1 MHCVE
6 RGKDRRQLADALDHL
21 LRRDASELS
30 RRRPAWGV
38 KISSLQHSIVCS
50 PHGDWR
56 EARSGCEHGGEKD
69 GTIHVCCSQL
79 GCRIP
84 ALYMQM
90 MRTEICSFGVKSIG
104 RV

>member
-1 MHCVE
+1 MHCFE
-6 RGKDRRQLADALDHL
+6 RREHRRQLADALDHL

-69 GTIHVCCSQL
+69 GTIHVGCSQL
-79 GCRIP
+79 GCVYGLCLCR
-84 ALYMQM
+84 
-90 MRTEICSFGVKSIG
+90 
-104 RV
+104 